1 VSYQCKWIRCGKAA
15 CKSCPHG
22 PYWYRFWRDGS
33 STRCEY
39 IGKELPRDAESG
51 GESATNAG
59 DMRKTSSPFE
69 AMLNQRTAS
78 IALAYEILGVGAS
91 TAWAAIKDKY
101 KRLMMQHHPDRGGS
115 IRMSIYIN
123 AAFEYLKKARR

>member
-1 VSYQCKWIRCGKAA
+1 MSYQCKWIRCGKSA

-39 IGKELPRDAESG
+39 VGKELPKNAESG
-51 GESATNAG
+51 GESTRGAPELW
-59 DMRKTSSPFE
+59 KSSSRFD

-78 IALAYEILGVGAS
+78 IALAYEILGVGVS
-91 TAWAAIKDKY
+91 TPWQTIKDTY
-101 KRLMMQHHPDRGGS
+101 KRLM
-115 IRMSIYIN
+115 
-123 AAFEYLKKARR
+123 FEYLKKARR